1 MKYILNTGRY
11 AVGYLIKV
19 ENKPEIKI
27 ELDKRRYFQDTGNL
41 ATTGITAVEDD
52 VYTALS
58 KLKDFERRVKAGELT
73 LVDEPKSAE
82 TTVAELQKENAEL
95 KAKLEKGGKSKT
107 DNKEAEKQIKEQAA
121 EIASLK
127 AQLEAYAQN
136 GKAEETTKE
145 NTEES
150 F

>member
-11 AVGYLIKV
+11 AVGYMVKL
-19 ENKPEIKI
+19 ENKPEIKV

-41 ATTGITAVEDD
+41 ATSGITPVEDGI
-52 VYTALS
+52 YEALS

-73 LVDEPKSAE
+73 LVDEPKKAE
-82 TTVAELQKENAEL
+82 DTVAELKKENAEL
-95 KAKLEKGGKSKT
+95 KAQIEKGSKGKGA
-107 DNKEAEKQIKEQAA
+107 DKEAEKQIKAQAA

-136 GKAEETTKE
+136 GNTEG

>member
-11 AVGYLIKV
+11 AVGYILKLK
-19 ENKPEIKI
+19 NKPEIKV

-41 ATTGITAVEDD
+41 ATKGITAVEDD

-58 KLKDFERRVKAGELT
+58 KIKDFEKRVKAGDLT
-73 LVDEPKSAE
+73 LVDEPKSTE
-82 TTVAELQKENAEL
+82 DTVAELKKENEEL
-95 KAKLEKGGKSKT
+95 KAKLEKGGEGKT

-127 AQLEAYAQN
+127 AKLEAYAQN
-136 GKAEETTKE
+136 GNTKG

>member
-11 AVGYLIKV
+11 AVGYVVKV
-19 ENKPEIKI
+19 ENKPEIKV

-41 ATTGITAVEDD
+41 ATSGITKVEDD

-82 TTVAELQKENAEL
+82 DTVAELKKENEEL
-95 KAKLEKGGKSKT
+95 KAKLEKGSKGKA

-127 AQLEAYAQN
+127 VQLEAYAQN
-136 GKAEETTKE
+136 G

>member
-11 AVGYLIKV
+11 AVGYMVKPG
-19 ENKPEIKI
+19 NKPEIKI

-41 ATTGITAVEDD
+41 ATTGITAVEED

-73 LVDEPKSAE
+73 LVDEPKKAE
-82 TTVAELQKENAEL
+82 DTVAELKKENAEL
-95 KAKLEKGGKSKT
+95 KAKLEKGDKGKS
-107 DNKEAEKQIKEQAA
+107 DNKEAEKQIKKQAE

-127 AQLEAYAQN
+127 AQLEAFAKN
-136 GKAEETTKE
+136 G

>member
-11 AVGYLIKV
+11 AVGYIVKL
-19 ENKPEIKI
+19 ENKPEIKV

-41 ATTGITAVEDD
+41 ATSGITKVEDD

-73 LVDEPKSAE
+73 LVDEPKSTE
-82 TTVAELQKENAEL
+82 DTVAELKKENEEL

-136 GKAEETTKE
+136 G

>member
-11 AVGYLIKV
+11 AVGYIVKL
-19 ENKPEIKI
+19 ENKPEIKV

-41 ATTGITAVEDD
+41 ATSGITKVEDD

-82 TTVAELQKENAEL
+82 TTVAELKKENEEL
-95 KAKLEKGGKSKT
+95 KAKLEKGSKGKS

-136 GKAEETTKE
+136 GNTEG